1 MGMMSLFSLEGKKA
15 LLTGASRGLGK
26 EMALAMAEA
35 GADTVIVARER
46 TALDKTAEELRRFG
60 HKVGTIQRD
69 ISRPADAKSMAEQ
82 ALEEFGPFDIL
93 VNNVGNRTGDVPTED
108 LSFEDWQYAID
119 LNLSHAFVC
128 SKIIGRAMI
137 ERKRGKIINTAS
149 ISGLIINRGIYG
161 RTYETAKAALIH
173 LTRALAADWAP
184 YNINVNA
191 IAPGY
196 FLTEI
201 NREWFRK
208 KPELGKAV
216 LEQIPMGRCGEPYE
230 IGPLA
235 IYLASDA
242 SNYMT
247 GSVVVIDGGFT
258 VW

>member
-1 MGMMSLFSLEGKKA
+1 MGVMSLFSLEGKRA
-15 LLTGASRGLGK
+15 LLTGASRGLGR

-35 GADTVIVARER
+35 GADTVVVARKQA
-46 TALDKTAEELRRFG
+46 ALDKTAEDLRRFG
-60 HKVGTIQRD
+60 HEVGTIQRD
-69 ISRPADAKSMAEQ
+69 IGRPADAQSMAEQ
-82 ALEEFGPFDIL
+82 ALAEFGPIDIL
-93 VNNVGNRTGDVPTED
+93 VNNVGNRTIDIPTED
-108 LSFEDWQYAID
+108 LSFEDWQRVVD
-119 LNLSHAFVC
+119 LNLSHTFLC
-128 SKIIGRAMI
+128 SRIIGKTMI
-137 ERKRGKIINTAS
+137 ERRKGKIINIAS
-149 ISGLIINRGIYG
+149 MSGIIINRGIHG
-161 RTYETAKAALIH
+161 RTYETAKAAVAH
-173 LTRALAADWAP
+173 FTRALAADWAQ

-196 FLTEI
+196 FLTDI

-216 LEQIPMGRCGEPYE
+216 LDQIPMGRCGEPPE

-235 IYLASDA
+235 VYLASDA

>member
-1 MGMMSLFSLEGKKA
+1 MGVMSLFSLEGKKA
-15 LLTGASRGLGK
+15 LLTGASRGLGR

-46 TALDKTAEELRRFG
+46 AALDKTAEDLRRFG
-60 HKVGTIQRD
+60 HEVGTIQWD
-69 ISRPADAKSMAEQ
+69 IGRPADAESMAEQ
-82 ALEEFGPFDIL
+82 ALEAFGPFDIL
-93 VNNVGNRTGDVPTED
+93 VNNVGNRTGDVPTAD
-108 LSFEDWQYAID
+108 LSFEAWQHAID

-137 ERKRGKIINTAS
+137 ARKRGKIINTAS
-149 ISGLIINRGIYG
+149 MSGLIINRGIYG

-196 FLTEI
+196 FLTEV
-201 NREWFRK
+201 NRDWFQK

-216 LEQIPMGRCGEPYE
+216 LEQIPMDRCGEPYE
-230 IGPLA
+230 LGPLA
-235 IYLASDA
+235 VYLASDA